1 MSAAFVRSASLA
13 LLSLSIL
20 TGCGGSGI
28 SSTPP
33 VAQTPTPAPTLT
45 YYLVVDL
52 PPLPRASASQAQGLN
67 SAGDVVGY
75 SVMNGHAN
83 AVIWK
88 NGGPTDLGIP
98 DSFANAVNSSDQVGG
113 YYTSSSGT
121 PHAALWRAQGFLDLG
136 TLPGMDS
143 SIATGINES
152 GTVVG
157 VSYQFQNSAN
167 QQGFMWTASTGM
179 QPIPG
184 SLSAL
189 SVNSGQ
195 VAGMDTGN
203 HAAIFSNSQTDD
215 LGTLGDTSAATAL
228 NSAGQAVGL
237 SGTHA
242 FIFDGTMKDLGLR
255 DDWTSA
261 TATGINDAGVVVGN
275 GLASGVSHPF
285 TWTATFGLTDINTL
299 IPANSGLTL
308 VTVDGINVHGQI
320 CGLGQNSGALHAVL
334 LNPN

>member
-1 MSAAFVRSASLA
+1 
-13 LLSLSIL
+13 
-20 TGCGGSGI
+20 
-28 SSTPP
+28 
-33 VAQTPTPAPTLT
+33 
-45 YYLVVDL
+45 
-52 PPLPRASASQAQGLN
+52 
-67 SAGDVVGY
+67 
-75 SVMNGHAN
+75 
-83 AVIWK
+83 
-88 NGGPTDLGIP
+88 
-98 DSFANAVNSSDQVGG
+98 
-113 YYTSSSGT
+113 
-121 PHAALWRAQGFLDLG
+121 
-136 TLPGMDS
+136 MDS

-157 VSYQFQNSAN
+157 VSYQFQNGAN

-228 NSAGQAVGL
+228 NSAGHAVGL

-261 TATGINDAGVVVGN
+261 SATGINDAEVVVGN
-275 GLASGVSHPF
+275 GLVSGMSHPF
-285 TWTATFGLTDINTL
+285 LWTAAFGLTDINML
-299 IPANSGLTL
+299 IPANSGWTI
-308 VTVDGINVHGQI
+308 VASSGVNVHGQI